1 MKKRRERMKVCVC
14 GSRDFT
20 DYEKAL
26 PIIYGFFY
34 TFLEGWKVKGE
45 IVSGCARGAD
55 ALGER
60 FAKSHGL
67 KCHRFPADW
76 EKYGKSA
83 GYIRNKEMAEFS
95 DVIIAFWDGKSKGTK
110 HMIDIC
116 EKMNKK
122 VYVINV

>member
-1 MKKRRERMKVCVC
+1 MKVCVC

-20 DYEKAL
+20 NYRMAHKV
-26 PIIYGFFY
+26 IYAYFT
-34 TFLEGWKVKGE
+34 TFVEGWKVNGE

-55 ALGER
+55 SLGER
-60 FAKSHGL
+60 FAKDYGL
-67 KCHRFPADW
+67 KCHRYLANW
-76 EKYGKSA
+76 EKHGKSA
-83 GYIRNKEMAEFS
+83 GYIRNKEMADAS

>member
-1 MKKRRERMKVCVC
+1 MKVCVC

-20 DYEKAL
+20 DYERASK
-26 PIIYGFFY
+26 IIYAFFY
-34 TFLEGWKVKGE
+34 KFLEGWKVKGE

-55 ALGER
+55 SLGER
-60 FAKSHGL
+60 FAKEYGL

-76 EKYGKSA
+76 EKHGKSA

-116 EKMNKK
+116 EKLNKK
-122 VYVINV
+122 LYVINV